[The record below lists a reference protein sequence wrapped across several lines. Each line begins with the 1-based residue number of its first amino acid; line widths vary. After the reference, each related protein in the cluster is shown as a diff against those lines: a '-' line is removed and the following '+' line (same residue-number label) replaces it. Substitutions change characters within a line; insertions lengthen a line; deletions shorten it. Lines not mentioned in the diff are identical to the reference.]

1 MASKRRTRR
10 DFGTVRKKGKRFYA
24 EYTGLD
30 GAQHTPGHSFAN
42 RTDAD
47 GWLAA
52 ERRLMDLETW
62 IPPKQR
68 AEKEKADSLTVG
80 EWLDQ
85 FHDLLEIG
93 ANPLKPTTMQN
104 YRNVTRW
111 RITQPS
117 EPGDTDEELTR
128 LASMRLTEVTK
139 NDVYR
144 WWDAVQ
150 HNYKSATTNQQAYKR
165 LKAAYIE
172 AVRREM
178 VTVNPVD
185 IKKAG
190 ERGKAKDKYLP
201 SDEEIDKILDGMND
215 RYKAFTSLI
224 FHHGLRIGEAIA
236 LEVRHVH
243 VKYVPG
249 RDTPNV
255 TVTIEQDAGRLSP
268 DGEKTYMLIQSPKTD
283 AGYRDVPIMCKDVP
297 YFLDHLDNCV
307 DGKTTTVRTADGEKE
322 VQLFTKTSSGTILMD
337 TSYRSV
343 LDRVKKAVGVHPDI
357 NPHTGR
363 NWLITR
369 LAEQGAHLKEIGHL
383 LGQSDMDTILE
394 VYMKVRAGR
403 TTSLMD
409 KVNDSL
415 GKV

>member
-1 MASKRRTRR
+1 MASRRRTRR
-10 DFGTVRKKGKRFYA
+10 AFGTVRKKGKRFYA

-30 GAQHTPGHSFAN
+30 GAQHTPGYSFAH

-62 IPPKQR
+62 TPPARR
-68 AEKEKADSLTVG
+68 AEKEKADSLTVAA
-80 EWLDQ
+80 WLDQ
-85 FHDLLEIG
+85 FHDLLEVG
-93 ANPLKPTTMQN
+93 ASPLKPTTMQN

-117 EPGDTDEELTR
+117 APGDMDDDLTR
-128 LASMRLTEVTK
+128 LASMRLTDVSK

-150 HNYKSATTNQQAYKR
+150 RNYKSATTNQQAYKR

-185 IKKAG
+185 VKKAG
-190 ERGKAKDKYLP
+190 ERGKAKEKYLP
-201 SDEEIDKILDGMND
+201 SDEEIEKILDGMND

-243 VKYVPG
+243 VEYVPG

-268 DGEKTYMLIQSPKTD
+268 DGEKTYMLIQPPKTD
-283 AGYRDVPIMCKDVP
+283 AGYRDVPIMSKDVP
-297 YFLDHLDNCV
+297 YFLDHLEKFV
-307 DGKTTTVRTADGEKE
+307 DGKTTTVRTADGTKE

-343 LDRVKKAVGVHPDI
+343 LGRVKKAVGVHPEI